1 MRPFL
6 LSITFCK
13 LWGTPHNGKRDN
25 RISKTNRGRETWSNS
40 AQVLSPPICVDEARD
55 AEPAEQ
61 SGLKNRRS
69 ALLVRRL
76 RVLSRFYGIVTLVM
90 FDAPLS
96 TWDES

>member
-25 RISKTNRGRETWSNS
+25 RIS
-40 AQVLSPPICVDEARD
+40 ICVDEARD